1 MHEDICRRLERFSQ
15 QVEDGLSPRLMLLM
29 PPRHGKSELA
39 SRMFPSWHLGR
50 FPDHEFIACSY
61 NVSLA
66 MSFSRK
72 VKEVMSDPVY
82 QGIFETRLHPDFQAA
97 EEWAISGHR
106 GGYVAAGVGGGITGK
121 GAHVLTIDDPIKN
134 AEEAASADLREKLWE
149 WYTSTAYTRLAPGGG
164 VLIIQ
169 TWWHDDDLAGRVQQA
184 MKDDPEADQF
194 EVVKYPAIAEADE
207 WLDMATQELIRVEHS
222 EPALVNDE
230 DPDQVAQVSSAA
242 AKRAP
247 DAPEGT
253 ACTLK
258 LLRPKGGALHP
269 ERYNL
274 RRLRQIK
281 RTLPTQWWS
290 ALYQQNPVPDEG
302 VYFTKDMFR
311 QAAPPRLSE
320 SYVCVAFDFAI
331 GEKQQNDYTVGTVSL
346 LDSDD
351 MMHFVDRV
359 RFRSADADY
368 IVRSMLALCR
378 KWHNP
383 SIQLGVEDGQ
393 IYRAIS
399 GPLKREMAR
408 QRLYPSLV
416 LLKPITDK
424 QARART
430 LQGRMQQGLVSFS
443 DKAEWYDQMRT
454 EMLRFPS
461 GVHDDQVDSAAW
473 NAIMVAERQPP
484 RKAQA
489 TRVKSWKDRLV
500 GAYEGSHMAA

>member
-184 MKDDPEADQF
+184 MNDDPEADQF

-207 WLDMATQELIRVEHS
+207 WLDLATQELVRVEHS

-230 DPDQVAQVSSAA
+230 DPDQVAQVSRAA
-242 AKRAP
+242 AKR
-247 DAPEGT
+247 
-253 ACTLK
+253 
-258 LLRPKGGALHP
+258 
-269 ERYNL
+269 
-274 RRLRQIK
+274 
-281 RTLPTQWWS
+281 S
-290 ALYQQNPVPDEG
+290 
-302 VYFTKDMFR
+302 
-311 QAAPPRLSE
+311 
-320 SYVCVAFDFAI
+320 
-331 GEKQQNDYTVGTVSL
+331 
-346 LDSDD
+346 
-351 MMHFVDRV
+351 
-359 RFRSADADY
+359 
-368 IVRSMLALCR
+368 
-378 KWHNP
+378 
-383 SIQLGVEDGQ
+383 
-393 IYRAIS
+393 
-399 GPLKREMAR
+399 
-408 QRLYPSLV
+408 
-416 LLKPITDK
+416 
-424 QARART
+424 
-430 LQGRMQQGLVSFS
+430 
-443 DKAEWYDQMRT
+443 
-454 EMLRFPS
+454 
-461 GVHDDQVDSAAW
+461 
-473 NAIMVAERQPP
+473 
-484 RKAQA
+484 
-489 TRVKSWKDRLV
+489 
-500 GAYEGSHMAA
+500 